1 MKKRLWICFIL
12 VAFLIVPISINAE
25 TNFSVSCDSSNNN
38 LCKVTCASDES
49 ILGVSLTV
57 EVPNGMKVINIKKSE
72 NWESG
77 IAQENVFFLNT
88 DTAQTG
94 TFDIGTFNIENSNGS
109 DVEKNVEL
117 KYVKLVTSDYNSSEK
132 EDIVEKVKISKTSS
146 NNTVYIAFGIAAVVV
161 IVIVAAIV
169 LKNKKKK

>member
-1 MKKRLWICFIL
+1 MKKGLWICFIL

-38 LCKVTCASDES
+38 LCKVTCTSDES

-57 EVPNGMKVINIKKSE
+57 EVPDGMKVINIKKSE

-88 DTAQTG
+88 DTAQT
-94 TFDIGTFNIENSNGS
+94 GTFNIENSNGS